1 MTTLLSLNNI
11 CVSFDQRMV
20 LDHVSLELN
29 RGQITTLI
37 GPNGAG
43 KSTLIKVIL
52 GLISADSGDITR
64 ASKLRI
70 GYVPQKIS
78 LDESFPLTVERFLKL
93 ARHSSKPGLTK
104 VIRQLSID
112 SLLKRQ
118 MVRLSGGE
126 MQRVLLARA
135 LLGEPQL
142 LVLDE
147 PVQGVD
153 ISGQIE
159 LYQLIADIAQQMG
172 CGVLLVSH
180 DLHLVMAGT
189 DHVICLN
196 HHVCCHGEPESVAQH
211 PEFARLFAQNERQQ
225 LAVYTHHHV
234 CDDHDHNHNHQPS
247 TEENN

>member
-11 CVSFDQRMV
+11 CVSFDRRMV

-52 GLISADSGDITR
+52 GLIPADSGNITR

-70 GYVPQKIS
+70 GYVPQRIS
-78 LDESFPLTVERFLKL
+78 VDESFPLSVERFLKL
-93 ARHSSKPGLTK
+93 ARHYSRKHLIK
-104 VIRQLSID
+104 VIEQLSIE
-112 SLLKRQ
+112 SLLQRQ
-118 MVRLSGGE
+118 LVRLSGGE

-153 ISGQIE
+153 IAGQIE
-159 LYQLIADIAQQMG
+159 LYQLISDIAQQVD
-172 CGVLLVSH
+172 CAVLLVSH

-234 CDDHDHNHNHQPS
+234 CDEHDHHQAS
-247 TEENN
+247 SQENE

>member
-52 GLISADSGDITR
+52 GLISADSGNITR
-64 ASKLRI
+64 SSKLRI

-78 LDESFPLTVERFLKL
+78 VDESFPLNVERFLKL
-93 ARHSSKPGLTK
+93 ARHYSRKRLSK
-104 VIRQLSID
+104 VIGQLSIEG
-112 SLLKRQ
+112 LLQRQ
-118 MVRLSGGE
+118 LVRLSGGE

-153 ISGQIE
+153 IAGQIE
-159 LYQLIADIAQQMG
+159 LYQLISEIAQQID
-172 CGVLLVSH
+172 CAVLLVSH

-234 CDDHDHNHNHQPS
+234 CDEHDHHHQANS
-247 TEENN
+247 QESD